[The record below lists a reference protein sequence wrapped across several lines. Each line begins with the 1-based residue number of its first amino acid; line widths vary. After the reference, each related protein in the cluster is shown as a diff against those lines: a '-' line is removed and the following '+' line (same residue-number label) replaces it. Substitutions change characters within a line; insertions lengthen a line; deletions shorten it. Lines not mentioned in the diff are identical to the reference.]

1 MLRSSTYFPRRF
13 DQRLQAWCSLGRE
26 GIRGACAMVLEAYA
40 TTEAVCALTAE
51 DTDEMD
57 ALLAAMARA
66 GRSTDEQWSRLNRTW
81 HIQIQEPRRGA
92 R

>member
-26 GIRGACAMVLEAYA
+26 VYRLREVLEAYA

-51 DTDEMD
+51 DIDEMD
-57 ALLAAMARA
+57 ALLAAIAQQH
-66 GRSTDEQWSRLNRTW
+66 G
-81 HIQIQEPRRGA
+81 
-92 R
+92 